1 MSMKC
6 YFISG
11 SPFAWRALFALEAVG
26 APYEAIELHGSK
38 GDLKTPEFLAMN
50 PRGKVPVL
58 LDGDIVVYES
68 AAILTYLDHKYPSKG
83 LFGKT
88 AAEAGLVTQRS
99 EEIGHYLMPALRDV
113 FRPVFT
119 GQVDEKSEQVQAGL
133 QTAREQLSLIDAWL
147 KDTIFIIGTEPTAA
161 DYTLYPP
168 IGLLMRILL
177 NPAIVALEANIL
189 PLADNYPALAA
200 WAVRMEALSGYAAA
214 YPPHWRAAA

>member
-26 APYEAIELHGSK
+26 APYEAIELHGSN

-58 LDGDIVVYES
+58 VDGDAIIYES
-68 AAILTYLDHKYPSKG
+68 AAILAYLDRKYPAKA
-83 LFGKT
+83 LFGNS
-88 AAEAGLVTQRS
+88 AADAALVTQRS
-99 EEIGHYLMPALRDV
+99 EEIGNYLMPALRDV
-113 FRPVFT
+113 FLPVFT
-119 GQVDEKSEQVQAGL
+119 GQIEEKVEQVQAGL
-133 QTAREQLSLIDAWL
+133 QTAREQLSLINDWL
-147 KDTIFIIGTEPTAA
+147 VDTSYIIGAEPTAA

-168 IGLLMRILL
+168 IGLLTRILS
-177 NPAIVALEANIL
+177 NPAIAALEANIL

-200 WAVRMEALSGYAAA
+200 WTIRIEALPGYAAA
-214 YPPHWRAAA
+214 YPPHWRDAA